1 MYRLLS
7 IYIEESTEKYN
18 SKESNVK
25 DKSKHNSFVKEI
37 IHKSKHY
44 IKRCN
49 FEQWRNTNVKRNV
62 EYLIFIFFP
71 WKIFSKRRLDLA
83 GIDFSKRERE
93 REIAILFEGKD
104 FVSLA
109 KLDKRGAKFVPR
121 YICSTKWCSSL
132 QLTRNEV
139 TLNTVLIRWQRG
151 EKHLLISAW
160 LTPDNLFIDVSRLV
174 KSRFRI
180 WNKWFIV
187 SPFSYSV
194 ITFCHL
200 LIRIPNYIKSKL

>member
-7 IYIEESTEKYN
+7 IYIEEKYN

-83 GIDFSKRERE
+83 GIGFSERERE
-93 REIAILFEGKD
+93 RDCYFVWRKRLCKFGK
-104 FVSLA
+104 V
-109 KLDKRGAKFVPR
+109 G
-121 YICSTKWCSSL
+121 
-132 QLTRNEV
+132 
-139 TLNTVLIRWQRG
+139 
-151 EKHLLISAW
+151 
-160 LTPDNLFIDVSRLV
+160 
-174 KSRFRI
+174 
-180 WNKWFIV
+180 
-187 SPFSYSV
+187 
-194 ITFCHL
+194 
-200 LIRIPNYIKSKL
+200 